1 MLQTIRLEKDT
12 FDSMGYLPDPILD
25 ISKGHN
31 QDFKDIF
38 KKETTERDRPNLRFG
53 LEVTETEKSNKSLLV
68 AAKVRATIICSLC
81 SKPRCVYCNSKFT
94 KTQSLK
100 LKRRQEE
107 NTYNCGESL
116 FAPDDNYYQSIVTR
130 QQLNC
135 SSPMETTYYGS
146 VTVTFKPIFFHSEGK
161 EPLTWRVNNLNKK
174 QKVQALTVMIRTS
187 ALGAY

>member
-1 MLQTIRLEKDT
+1 M
-12 FDSMGYLPDPILD
+12 
-25 ISKGHN
+25 
-31 QDFKDIF
+31 
-38 KKETTERDRPNLRFG
+38 
-53 LEVTETEKSNKSLLV
+53 
-68 AAKVRATIICSLC
+68 
-81 SKPRCVYCNSKFT
+81 
-94 KTQSLK
+94 K

-161 EPLTWRVNNLNKK
+161 ETLTWGVNNLNKK